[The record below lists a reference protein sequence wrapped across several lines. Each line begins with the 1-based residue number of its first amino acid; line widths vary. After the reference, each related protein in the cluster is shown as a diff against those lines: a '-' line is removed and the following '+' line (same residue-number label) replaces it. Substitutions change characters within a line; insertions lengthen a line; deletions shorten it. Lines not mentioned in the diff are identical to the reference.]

1 MSGGKG
7 WNDEYCFLQELVAK
21 LLAKHPGAVPLRAV
35 YTVSEVGNP
44 TVSDRLTYD
53 LMMMVMKLMNDDD
66 AIVCPFSPCF
76 WPTAN
81 EWTCRM
87 P

>member
-35 YTVSEVGNP
+35 YTVSEVWDP
-44 TVSDRLTYD
+44 HSV
-53 LMMMVMKLMNDDD
+53 
-66 AIVCPFSPCF
+66 
-76 WPTAN
+76 
-81 EWTCRM
+81 
-87 P
+87 